1 MLSHDERMSRNMT
14 QEQDHAL
21 LQLTDELKRHL
32 ADVMSGVQEA
42 KEVRATA
49 YEQVELLSKKLT
61 AMLKGQELLPR
72 RTLLALDTAANTL
85 ENEASFAK
93 EPARVTAMASAIRMT
108 LGLILLGEAHED
120 RKPGIPR
127 IV

>member
-1 MLSHDERMSRNMT
+1 MT

-32 ADVMSGVQEA
+32 ADVMNGVQEA
-42 KEVRATA
+42 KEVRAAA

-61 AMLKGQELLPR
+61 AMLKGRELLPR
-72 RTLLALDTAANTL
+72 TTLLILDMAANTL
-85 ENEASFAK
+85 ENEASYSK
-93 EPARVTAMASAIRMT
+93 EPARVTAMANAIRMT
-108 LGLILLGEAHED
+108 LGLILRSEAHED
-120 RKPGIPR
+120 RKRGVPR